1 LFRISKARAKL
12 IEETLTCTMIRNLQ
26 FETSGRIEMIG
37 DVSVKNTWALIK
49 EFGVKRLLI
58 DVY

>member
-1 LFRISKARAKL
+1 
-12 IEETLTCTMIRNLQ
+12 MIRNLQ
-26 FETSGRIEMIG
+26 FETAGRIEMIG
-37 DVSVKNTWALIK
+37 DVSFKNTWALIK